1 MVRENMLGDEEP
13 YDSILM
19 DYEMPV
25 MNGPT
30 ASGMIRELGSD
41 VFIIGITGNV
51 LSDDVQYFKS
61 KGVNAILPKPL
72 QLSSLEDLFMEYH
85 LTY

>member
-1 MVRENMLGDEEP
+1 MRENMHSNEEEP

-30 ASGMIRELGSD
+30 ATGLIRELGSD

-61 KGVNAILPKPL
+61 KGANDILAKPL
-72 QLSSLEDLFMEYH
+72 QLCVLEGLFMEYH

>member
-1 MVRENMLGDEEP
+1 MVRETMQGHTEP
-13 YDSILM
+13 YDSVLM
-19 DYEMPV
+19 DYEMHV

-30 ASGMIRELGSD
+30 AAGLIRSLGSD

-61 KGVNAILPKPL
+61 KGANAILPKPL
-72 QLSSLEDLFMEYH
+72 QLSALEDVFMEYS